1 MHACLPGEQR
11 MERLLQRSMW
21 HLHRQDG
28 RMRPEVHAKICVVS
42 GDLLQRDCGVSAPQR
57 RRLAREVDYVIHCAA
72 SISFTEHI
80 HTLLASNYEACSG
93 TAPETRLFRYMVVPA
108 I

>member
-1 MHACLPGEQR
+1 MFAGQQR

-28 RMRPEVHAKICVVS
+28 CMRPEVRAKIGVIS

-80 HTLLASNYEACSG
+80 HTLLGSNYEASTHFGLQTCL
-93 TAPETRLFRYMVVPA
+93 PRL
-108 I
+108 